1 MVKMTADY
9 TAGMMTGAGLAMF
22 FLALGV
28 QSDLLKPDILI
39 NSGIMFAGLALG
51 LGGGSMKMR
60 LQQTQAA
67 STNEE

>member
-1 MVKMTADY
+1 MVKMTIDY
-9 TAGMMTGAGLAMF
+9 MSGMMTGCGLAMF

-51 LGGGSMKMR
+51 IGGGALKMR
-60 LQQTQAA
+60 SQQQQAG
-67 STNEE
+67 SSQ

>member
-9 TAGMMTGAGLAMF
+9 SAGMMAGAGMAMF

-28 QSDLLKPDILI
+28 QSELLKPDILV

-51 LGGGSMKMR
+51 LGGGAMKMR
-60 LQQTQAA
+60 LQQKQSA
-67 STNEE
+67 SMNNE

>member
-9 TAGMMTGAGLAMF
+9 MAGMMTGAGLAMF

-28 QSDLLKPDILI
+28 QSNLLKPDILI

-51 LGGGSMKMR
+51 LGGGAMKMR
-60 LQQTQAA
+60 SQQRQTGA
-67 STNEE
+67 SKDG